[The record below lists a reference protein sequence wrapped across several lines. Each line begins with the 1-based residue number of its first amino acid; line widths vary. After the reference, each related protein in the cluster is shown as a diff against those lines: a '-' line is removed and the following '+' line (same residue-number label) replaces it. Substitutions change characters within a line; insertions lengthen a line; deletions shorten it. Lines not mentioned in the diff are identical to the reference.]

1 MSTYNITART
11 SSTPTTDGIKDFY
24 VMEIRNESKNNQLV
38 GGIKTDDEDKAR
50 EFFAQAKNDYP
61 NLKVNGSYNKD
72 PFTDGTF
79 KSTSPKNFE
88 KPQKPAQIVSSGGGS
103 NFSNFNQ
110 DSYEKYNQTK
120 PSNSSSPLVPTIGFN
135 AARITKKSR
144 DLSGLPQE
152 KRKRFEALTEK
163 QRAEQGIDGVFGSK
177 RVQARVDRESLPSEK
192 VVARG
197 PDNNAFI
204 VIGND
209 RVSKPH
215 TGYGGKGHTQCD
227 SIDLCAGMAS
237 FTAAEVATV
246 TAEDGTKIESKIKT
260 NPNFF
265 LDAARIYISQKT
277 DVDKNFRIGEFGVA
291 EKNIKDN
298 KDDTNI
304 GKYGAKSAIAL
315 KADNLRFISRENIRL
330 VTGTDKFN
338 SQGGEVLGK
347 HGIELIAMNDTTNL
361 QAMVLGEN
369 LRELLQKLIEN
380 IKNLSTY
387 VHAASDYQ
395 MKFNQEVA
403 KHTHISPFN
412 ARPTKKSETLIA
424 AGQISDIEK
433 ITKTDL
439 SVMKNLSNKVGALI
453 NYIEPTGQKENGD
466 KAYILSDLNKCN

>member
-11 SSTPTTDGIKDFY
+11 SSTPTTDGITDFY
-24 VMEIRNESKNNQLV
+24 VIEVRNADKQVV
-38 GGIKTDDEDKAR
+38 GGIKTSDEDKAK
-50 EFFAQAKNDYP
+50 EFFNQSKQDYP
-61 NLKVNGSYNKD
+61 NSKVNGSYNKD

-88 KPQKPAQIVSSGGGS
+88 KPQKPAQAVSSGGGT

-110 DSYEKYNQTK
+110 DSYEKYNQAK
-120 PSNSSSPLVPTIGFN
+120 PDTSSTPLVPTISFSSG
-135 AARITKKSR
+135 RLQKKAR
-144 DLSGLPQE
+144 DLSGLPEE

-163 QRAEQGIDGVFGSK
+163 QRAAQGISGVFGSK
-177 RVQARVDRESLPSEK
+177 RVQARIDREDLPSEK

-197 PDNNAFI
+197 PDNNAVI

-227 SIDLCAGMAS
+227 AIDICAGMAS
-237 FTAAEVATV
+237 YTAREVVST
-246 TAEDGTKIESKIKT
+246 TTEDGAKVESKIKT

-277 DVDKNFRIGEFGVA
+277 DVDKNFRIGEFGAA

-298 KDDTNI
+298 KDDDNI
-304 GKYGAKSAIAL
+304 GKYGAKSAVAI
-315 KADNLRFISRENIRL
+315 KADNVRLISRESMRL

-338 SQGGEVLGK
+338 SQNGEVSGK
-347 HGIELIAMNDTTNL
+347 HGIEIIAMNDTTNL
-361 QAMVLGEN
+361 QPLVLGEN
-369 LRELLQKLIEN
+369 LRELLEKLIEN
-380 IKNLSTY
+380 VKNLATY
-387 VHAASDYQ
+387 VHASSDYQ
-395 MKFNQEVA
+395 MKLNQEIA

-412 ARPTKKSETLIA
+412 ARPTEQSRTLRA
-424 AGQISDIEK
+424 AGQISDMEK

-439 SVMKNLSNKVGALI
+439 SVMKILSNSVGTLV
-453 NYIEPTGQKENGD
+453 NYLSPTGKKENGD